1 MPNVAFWTYT
11 RKLAGFQPP
20 TRFTNGA
27 LATAKQ
33 QGPEGRTGPAGNS
46 PQCLTLLSEPTRKL
60 AVAVSSRQ
68 QGSQTAPSPQR
79 NSRAMRDGPGLRATA
94 PSAWPAGNSRH
105 CLTLLSEPSR
115 KLAVFQLPTRLTN
128 GALATANQQ
137 RPEGRTE
144 PCGSCLPAA
153 TKEAHKRRPR
163 HSETAGPWSTDR
175 ACGQWPPVPNVAFWT
190 YKKTSCLPAAKEAHK
205 RRPRHSETAGPWSTD
220 RACGQRPPVP
230 NEPTRKLAV
239 FQPPRK
245 LTNGALATAKLQGP
259 EGRTGPAS
267 NGPQCLTLLSEPTRK
282 LAVFQPPTRLTNGA
296 LATAKQLAVFQPP
309 TRLTNGALATAK
321 QQGPDGRTGPA
332 GNGPQCL
339 TLLSEPTR
347 KLAVI
352 QPPTRLTNG
361 ALATA
366 KQQGPDGRTGPA
378 GNGLTMLSEPS
389 RKLAV
394 FQPPRTLTN
403 GTLATAKQ
411 QGPEGRT
418 GPVGNGPQC
427 LTLLSEPMRKLA
439 VAVFQPPT
447 RLTNGALATAKKN
460 S

>member
-230 NEPTRKLAV
+230 NVAFRTYKKTSCLPAAKEAHKRRPRHSETAGPWGTDRACG
-239 FQPPRK
+239 QWPPVPNVAFWTYKKTSCLPAANKAHKRRPRHSE
-245 LTNGALATAKLQGP
+245 TAGCLPAANKAHKRRARHSETAGP
-259 EGRTGPAS
+259 WWTDRACGQR
-267 NGPQCLTLLSEPTRK
+267 
-282 LAVFQPPTRLTNGA
+282 PPSA
-296 LATAKQLAVFQPP
+296 
-309 TRLTNGALATAK
+309 
-321 QQGPDGRTGPA
+321 
-332 GNGPQCL
+332 
-339 TLLSEPTR
+339 
-347 KLAVI
+347 
-352 QPPTRLTNG
+352 
-361 ALATA
+361 
-366 KQQGPDGRTGPA
+366 
-378 GNGLTMLSEPS
+378 
-389 RKLAV
+389 
-394 FQPPRTLTN
+394 
-403 GTLATAKQ
+403 
-411 QGPEGRT
+411 
-418 GPVGNGPQC
+418 
-427 LTLLSEPMRKLA
+427 
-439 VAVFQPPT
+439 
-447 RLTNGALATAKKN
+447 
-460 S
+460 